1 MKTIFVYVHLFFSNL
16 LGAIKSSEWMYIGAS
31 KLKNHINPENEPRQV
46 NPKLKATLGAAKWVT
61 SHTVKASGYLVSK
74 AGAATV
80 ALGQFLAPHIKN
92 HSSQILITRIQRS
105 RHDQTTVSRDG
116 TQTRL

>member
-1 MKTIFVYVHLFFSNL
+1 MSDQKRKYIFLCRIIYFFPYKQFYLPMYVHLFFSNL

-92 HSSQILITRIQRS
+92 HR
-105 RHDQTTVSRDG
+105 
-116 TQTRL
+116 

>member
-92 HSSQILITRIQRS
+92 HR
-105 RHDQTTVSRDG
+105 
-116 TQTRL
+116 